1 MFLKDLHGALYL
13 DFVGFP
19 FITFK
24 LKNDINY
31 IYVITCTNV
40 CFFVHQVIGVL
51 LKVKTNALVD
61 FHSSTSPQLMS
72 LKPINSSF
80 IECAKVQGAFDVVD
94 NGFYSLQM
102 SKLWICHES

>member
-1 MFLKDLHGALYL
+1 MFLKVHM

-19 FITFK
+19 SRTSKF
-24 LKNDINY
+24 KNDINY
-31 IYVITCTNV
+31 IYVNFFINV
-40 CFFVHQVIGVL
+40 SFFVHQVIGVL
-51 LKVKTNALVD
+51 VRAKTNALVD
-61 FHSSTSPQLMS
+61 FRSSTQPQLMS